1 MILHYKSLLYLL
13 TLYLVLLLNINRHE
27 LLLFMLQKIADATL
41 IAGWAFKLF
50 ICIDN
55 VADTIRLHRHNLKY
69 MEKSR
74 I

>member
-1 MILHYKSLLYLL
+1 M
-13 TLYLVLLLNINRHE
+13 
-27 LLLFMLQKIADATL
+27 FMLQKIADATL

-50 ICIDN
+50 ICVDN